1 MPSDDYTSSTI
12 RGSLKLKGGPSKP
25 EGVKKKKKKP
35 KPSTTTESS
44 SSLQKALEDEDTI
57 AGNKDLVTSKGK
69 RKDKDAEG
77 EEEEL
82 DEEQLRQLDPRGGD
96 GKTASERAYEEM
108 RRKRVC
114 QLLAFLLL
122 CAGNIS

>member
-35 KPSTTTESS
+35 KAPITESS
-44 SSLQKALEDEDTI
+44 PALQKALEDENAV
-57 AGNKDLVTSKGK
+57 AGEGSNDIIKTKSK
-69 RKDKDAEG
+69 RKDKDADA

-82 DEEQLRQLDPRGGD
+82 DDEQLRELDPRGGD

-108 RRKRVC
+108 RRKRVR
-114 QLLAFLLL
+114 LSLPFMRLP
-122 CAGNIS
+122 

>member
-25 EGVKKKKKKP
+25 EGIKKKKKKP
-35 KPSTTTESS
+35 KAPTTESS
-44 SSLQKALEDEDTI
+44 PALQKAIEDEDI
-57 AGNKDLVTSKGK
+57 VVGGSEDLVKSKGK
-69 RKDKDAEG
+69 RKEKDAEAEG
-77 EEEEL
+77 DEL
-82 DEEQLRQLDPRGGD
+82 DDEQLRELDPRGGD

-114 QLLAFLLL
+114 FCLSLY
-122 CAGNIS
+122 C